1 MSLNT
6 LYGSKIKHMKTILTS
21 MLILILSI
29 WINNNAMC
37 QNSLRWSLVDDG
49 SIVWEVE
56 KNDTH
61 MDHIEMSGFN
71 ISSIIHYGVKD
82 GKMQQKVNLVFPM
95 LRTIP
100 NDTHA
105 SLSYDINN
113 ENIPPVKINDN
124 QVEEYPTNYY
134 IKGKLTC
141 QSKTPEG
148 VEIKHQL
155 FPSTDKAVFIDKVE
169 ILNSTQKK
177 ILVEIP
183 KIDIRDT
190 TDADKG
196 VSGSY
201 IISIASNK
209 DGGYSLDINET
220 LEYAII
226 FSGRKITTEDN
237 YVSPDYELKKREAL
251 VNNTFSDLVFE
262 SPEEV
267 LNRTFAF
274 AKLRAAESIYE
285 TKGGLMHGPGGG
297 RYYAAIWANDQAEYA
312 NPFFPFLGN
321 LAGNESAINS
331 FRHFARFINDD
342 YNPIPSSIIAEGIDY
357 WNGAGDRGDMAM
369 IAYGASRFAL
379 AYGDKETANELW
391 PLISWCL
398 EYSNRKANINGVV
411 ASDSDELEGRFPA
424 GKANL
429 NTSSLYYDAL
439 VSASLLGKALGK
451 EQELIDKYVMQSNN
465 IKISIEAYFGATMD
479 GFETYRYFDGNE
491 LLRAWICTPL
501 TVDIFNRSEGTID
514 ALFSEK
520 LWTKDGLASEA
531 GSTTFWDRATL
542 YALRGVFAANE
553 TKRAMDYLLYYS
565 KRRLLG
571 EHVPYA
577 VEAYPEGNQ
586 RHLSAESALYC
597 RVITEGIFGIRPEGF
612 NTFSFSPKLP
622 DNWDSMALKNIQ
634 AFNHSFDIKV
644 KRENDKLLIEVYDD
658 KEIFLTT
665 EIENNETIKV
675 QL

>member
-1 MSLNT
+1 
-6 LYGSKIKHMKTILTS
+6 MKALLTGIL
-21 MLILILSI
+21 IFILSI
-29 WINNNAMC
+29 WINNHVIC
-37 QNSLRWSLVDDG
+37 QDSLRWSLVEDG

-56 KNDTH
+56 ENDSH
-61 MDHIEMSGFN
+61 MDHIEMSGFY
-71 ISSIIHYGVKD
+71 ISSIVHYGVKD
-82 GKMQQKVNLVFPM
+82 GRMKQNVHLVFPM

-105 SLSYDINN
+105 SLLYDIDN
-113 ENIPPVKINDN
+113 EDISPVEVNGKP
-124 QVEEYPTNYY
+124 VEEYPTTYY

-141 QSKTPEG
+141 LSKTTEG
-148 VEIKHQL
+148 LEIKHQL
-155 FPSTDKAVFIDKVE
+155 FPSTDQAVFIDKVE
-169 ILNSTQKK
+169 IINKTPKAVK
-177 ILVEIP
+177 IEILE
-183 KIDIRDT
+183 INICDT

-201 IISIASNK
+201 IVKVVSNK
-209 DGGYSLDINET
+209 EGLFNLEVNES

-226 FSGRKITTEDN
+226 YTGSSITTDEN
-237 YVSPDYELKKREAL
+237 YVSPDYELKKRENF

-274 AKLRAAESIYE
+274 AKLRAVESIYE

-321 LAGNESAINS
+321 LAGNESAKNS
-331 FRHFARFINDD
+331 FRHFARFINDE
-342 YNPIPSSIIAEGIDY
+342 YKPIPSSIIAEGIDF

-379 AYGDKETANELW
+379 AYGDKETAHELW
-391 PLISWCL
+391 PLIEWCL
-398 EYSNRKANINGVV
+398 EYCNRKVNSEGVV
-411 ASDSDELEGRFPA
+411 TSDCDELEGRFPA
-424 GKANL
+424 GDANL

-439 VSASLLGKALGK
+439 ISASLLGKELEIET
-451 EQELIDKYVMQSNN
+451 EQLDSYIVQSKA
-465 IKISIEAYFGATMD
+465 IEKSIEAYFGATMD
-479 GFETYRYFDGNE
+479 GFETYRYYKGND

-501 TVDIFNRSEGTID
+501 TVGIYNRSEGTVD
-514 ALFSEK
+514 ALFSER

-531 GSTTFWDRATL
+531 GNTTFWDRATL

-597 RVITEGIFGIRPEGF
+597 RVITEGVFGIRPEGF

-622 DNWDSMALKNIQ
+622 DNWNSMALRNIQ
-634 AFNHSFDIKV
+634 AFNHNFDIEV
-644 KRENDKLLIEVYDD
+644 KRENNKLFVVVFNEN
-658 KEIFLTT
+658 EIFLTT
-665 EIENNETIKV
+665 EIENNEIIKIH
-675 QL
+675 L